1 MLLVQPTVK
10 YDWVSSIKWPTQQ
23 TRKVISELTVSQA
36 RNCTGKDNQIQ

>member
-1 MLLVQPTVK
+1 MLLEQPTVK

-23 TRKVISELTVSQA
+23 MHKVISELIVSQA